1 MSNDLATNMN
11 RTFADFRPF
20 PLLAGGHLQTV
31 AGLYLPS
38 RDGFVDTEQHLLE
51 LDDGDQMVLHEDL
64 PANWMPGDPVV
75 IFVHGLCGS
84 HASPYV
90 RRLGWK
96 MYCNGIRVFRLDLR
110 GSGAGLLLAKTG
122 THCGRHADLLPA
134 LDKIS
139 RLAPRSP
146 LSLVGYSLGAAL
158 ALNLAAELGPRSL
171 GTLQNVVAV
180 CPPVDLFAVE
190 EFLQRPVRRNYD
202 LFFTR
207 RLWQVT
213 VLRSQRVEGAPQVLH
228 LPRPRRLREFD
239 ERITAPLGGYRDASD
254 YYRRT
259 SVGPRLSAIELNT
272 LIVASADDPIIP
284 IAPLQGAKVGPRTE
298 VVVTSRG
305 GHLGYV
311 GKLKGDPDRR
321 WIDWRILEW
330 LSARGPHPH
339 EGQFAEAAAT
349 ELV

>member
-1 MSNDLATNMN
+1 MNMS
-11 RTFADFRPF
+11 RTFTEFRPF
-20 PLLAGGHLQTV
+20 PLLAGGHLQTM

-38 RDGFVDTEQHLLE
+38 HDGFVETQQHLLE
-51 LDDGDQMVLHEDL
+51 LCDGDQMVLHENL
-64 PANWMPGDPVV
+64 PDTWMPGDPVV
-75 IFVHGLCGS
+75 LFVHGLCGS

-122 THCGRHADLLPA
+122 THCGRHTDLLPA
-134 LDKIS
+134 LHKIS
-139 RLAPRSP
+139 QLAPHSP
-146 LSLVGYSLGAAL
+146 LSMVGYSLGAAL
-158 ALNLAAELGPRSL
+158 ALGVAAQFELNPI
-171 GTLQNVVAV
+171 GTLRHVVAV

-190 EFLQRPVRRNYD
+190 KFLQRPVRRNYD
-202 LFFTR
+202 QFFTR
-207 RLWQVT
+207 RLWQIT
-213 VLRSQRVEGAPQVLH
+213 VLRSRQVPGAPQVLH

-239 ERITAPLGGYRDASD
+239 ERVTAPLGGYLNATD
-254 YYRRT
+254 YYERS
-259 SVGPRLSAIELNT
+259 SVAPRLSTIELPT
-272 LIVASADDPIIP
+272 LIVAAANDPIVP
-284 IAPLQGAKVGPRTE
+284 VGPLRNAKVGPQTE
-298 VVVTSRG
+298 VVVTNSG

-311 GKLKGDPDRR
+311 GKRKGDPDRR

>member
-1 MSNDLATNMN
+1 
-11 RTFADFRPF
+11 
-20 PLLAGGHLQTV
+20 
-31 AGLYLPS
+31 
-38 RDGFVDTEQHLLE
+38 
-51 LDDGDQMVLHEDL
+51 
-64 PANWMPGDPVV
+64 
-75 IFVHGLCGS
+75 
-84 HASPYV
+84 
-90 RRLGWK
+90 
-96 MYCNGIRVFRLDLR
+96 
-110 GSGAGLLLAKTG
+110 
-122 THCGRHADLLPA
+122 
-134 LDKIS
+134 
-139 RLAPRSP
+139 
-146 LSLVGYSLGAAL
+146 
-158 ALNLAAELGPRSL
+158 
-171 GTLQNVVAV
+171 
-180 CPPVDLFAVE
+180 
-190 EFLQRPVRRNYD
+190 
-202 LFFTR
+202 
-207 RLWQVT
+207 
-213 VLRSQRVEGAPQVLH
+213 VLH